1 MSLRL
6 LTPEQINALTS
17 MTAPDLRKRL
27 ELMRVD
33 IVGQLPA
40 VPLDEPAKIETL
52 SFKGPESDIPIRVYT
67 PEGQFISGRTKIW
80 YNHKNFVSVINL

>member
-6 LTPEQINALTS
+6 LNPEQLNALTS
-17 MTAPDLRKRL
+17 MSAPDLRKRL
-27 ELMRVD
+27 EVMRDD

-67 PEGQFISGRTKIW
+67 PEGQFISGTTRIW
-80 YNHKNFVSVINL
+80 